1 MQLQTKSIIF
11 EHTQYF
17 FIAHSNYPKASICTA
32 QKEYTISIMILF
44 ECFIIAIGNDER
56 KLLKFRKNNKRN
68 KKNTQKK
75 NEIERFERD
84 EKKKKRIDHV
94 LHPIKF

>member
-11 EHTQYF
+11 NTHTQYF
-17 FIAHSNYPKASICTA
+17 FQCSLKLPEGLNMHRTKRIHYFNNDSSRALH
-32 QKEYTISIMILF
+32 
-44 ECFIIAIGNDER
+44 IAIGNDER

-68 KKNTQKK
+68 KKNTRK

-84 EKKKKRIDHV
+84 EKKKRIDHV